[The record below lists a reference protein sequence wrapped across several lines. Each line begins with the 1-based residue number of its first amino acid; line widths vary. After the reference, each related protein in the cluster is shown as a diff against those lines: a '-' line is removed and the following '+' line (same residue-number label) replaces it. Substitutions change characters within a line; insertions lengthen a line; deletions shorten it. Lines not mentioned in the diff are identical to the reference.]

1 MLDERDENHN
11 AERYLSLL
19 LFTGHQQAVE
29 RGRASH
35 QRLVPAH
42 GVSSWARGGER
53 TTTGPSSWEAQCSSR
68 HLPVRFAPTAGA
80 AVILGADF

>member
-42 GVSSWARGGER
+42 GVSSWPGEGRGRRRG
-53 TTTGPSSWEAQCSSR
+53 
-68 HLPVRFAPTAGA
+68 HPVGKHSVQAGTCPF
-80 AVILGADF
+80 VLLQPPVQQ